1 MLNYG
6 NKDFRNLQEQVLKN
20 MADIK
25 DIHEG
30 ATVLGEFGIKV
41 VGQVDDSSDLPDP
54 TEYDG
59 EYGDAYV
66 VGEETP
72 YDYYVFTRP
81 FEDVDDP
88 QWFNLGK
95 FPAPGPQGETGA
107 TGATGATPA
116 IVVNATTSTLSA
128 GQDATVSVAK
138 SGTNEEPHFMFTF
151 AIPQGA
157 QGIQGVQGAQG
168 IQGPVGPQGIQ
179 GQKGDTGY
187 LYTIIGQVDNE
198 SSLPL
203 PGQVGRT
210 SAFLVGSQ
218 EPYDVYIIIGQDL
231 YDLEWLNIGPIAT
244 VVPTTYIASATDA
257 SSGTLDA
264 TTLAAIINETS
275 VHYMRVGSELYEYA
289 NTYNGSAYYM
299 SLRYDGSTSRDKI
312 ARFVVVLSS
321 GAWTTGS
328 NTIPDVDHTVT
339 TNTTQTITGSKTF
352 GSVIKAGFTDV
363 SLVGLN
369 GVAGFRAYKPNTTT
383 SAGQMIVTNDG
394 TVAGSYRAVIQA
406 YNGTQDAY
414 NTLRI
419 GDTEGFKYYVNNTNV
434 FTIGNNGTI
443 YGDPTEETG
452 GVKIYADNSGYG
464 QYNSITLQPLLLTT
478 EVDYDPETDEPI
490 YGTIVDEAKIKMQT
504 NSVDIRIGQYDNDNS
519 EWNEIGQFEISYH
532 KNERIDHLD
541 LPAINCTGLVVDTDY
556 DYDGDKYL
564 YLTSLPTEDPD
575 DSCAVW
581 SDNGT
586 LKLSGAAPS
595 PIYDQTLNNVVLKY
609 YDDNQN
615 TYVNIGTLNNIKII
629 TAINSLQST
638 NSNNPSYGLVVA
650 YFGIITIS
658 STLRDR
664 IRNDAPTS
672 LSLDIPAKQ
681 GSYDSGYLL
690 SNIRLALGSNI
701 YESDSSGEELNLINT
716 FRPGDIY
723 TSLYVSI
730 EILNGGRRL
739 VVIDN

>member
-1 MLNYG
+1 MLNFG
-6 NKDFRNLQEQVLKN
+6 NKEFRNLQEQVLKN

-41 VGQVDDSSDLPDP
+41 VGQVDSESDLPDP
-54 TEYDG
+54 TEYEG

-72 YDYYVFTRP
+72 YDYYIFTRP

-88 QWFNLGK
+88 QWFNLGQ

-151 AIPQGA
+151 AIPQGS

-187 LYTIIGQVDNE
+187 LYTIIGQVNNE

-218 EPYDVYIIIGQDL
+218 EPYDVYIIVGQDV

-244 VVPTTYIASATDA
+244 VVPTTYIASETDA

-264 TTLAAIINETS
+264 TTLAAINNETS

-289 NTYNGSAYYM
+289 NAYNGNAYYM

-312 ARFVVVLSS
+312 ARFIVALSS

-369 GVAGFRAYKPNTTT
+369 GVAGFRAYKPGTTT

-406 YNGTQDAY
+406 YNSTQDKY

-419 GDTEGFKYYVNNTNV
+419 GDTEGFKYY
-434 FTIGNNGTI
+434 IGNDEIFSIGADPNYSNTFIKLGPWSDSPKI
-443 YGDPTEETG
+443 CAGDG
-452 GVKIYADNSGYG
+452 I
-464 QYNSITLQPLLLTT
+464 SIPVTYDFDDPYDHGFAITT
-478 EVDYDPETDEPI
+478 NFINETDELDETYELMITPRMTS
-490 YGTIVDEAKIKMQT
+490 YGGVLHVIH
-504 NSVDIRIGQYDNDNS
+504 S
-519 EWNEIGQFEISYH
+519 ETALSI
-532 KNERIDHLD
+532 
-541 LPAINCTGLVVDTDY
+541 
-556 DYDGDKYL
+556 DGDGIEIDPDSSNNGEFL
-564 YLTSLPTEDPD
+564 YLKNITTSDPGEDDAVWNNNGVLCLSGETPALGTQLYYHYVSLPNV
-575 DSCAVW
+575 AG
-581 SDNGT
+581 GT
-586 LKLSGAAPS
+586 HFSF
-595 PIYDQTLNNVVLKY
+595 I
-609 YDDNQN
+609 
-615 TYVNIGTLNNIKII
+615 
-629 TAINSLQST
+629 ST
-638 NSNNPSYGLVVA
+638 NSTPLNGNTKWNDLIYILMRRDERAGSSDADQSYTTIKRCVWFDDDYGDALFDFYIGLSSNHPSIWSITNGFYNGQPSD
-650 YFGIITIS
+650 ISTIS
-658 STLRDR
+658 NITVNSSTKVDTGLTDTVT
-664 IRNDAPTS
+664 PM
-672 LSLDIPAKQ
+672 
-681 GSYDSGYLL
+681 
-690 SNIRLALGSNI
+690 
-701 YESDSSGEELNLINT
+701 
-716 FRPGDIY
+716 
-723 TSLYVSI
+723 
-730 EILNGGRRL
+730 
-739 VVIDN
+739 